1 MRGRG
6 RGGWARRISGEDDD
20 EEEEHHTSSIDE
32 DSDVNESEEAA
43 IRLEME
49 ENEQQYEGEDYNEN
63 EEEEEEEEEIEY
75 AEEGMENN
83 ENHTQQREQQDQELV
98 DDDAEGQEDEEEEEE
113 EYDDDEEQLPPKLD
127 EGFYEI
133 EDVRRK
139 RVRKGQTQYLIKW
152 RGWPE
157 TANTWEPI
165 ENLQACTDVVEAFEE
180 SFQSGSRGRKR
191 KRRGTFSHPKKTQQR
206 MPSSNVSG
214 SRPGRKPRS
223 LTSPSTDTIR
233 PSTRPL
239 RHRVASKSLY
249 REGIGNETNE
259 VEVKNVDGNNV
270 GAVAQQ
276 TENENGSSQF
286 YELRQRTSTDNV
298 NSDSGK
304 VSIHFSDMRTSDL
317 VEGHRVELPKVDF
330 DESIQSNR
338 FTGARRRKS
347 GNVRRFKKESS
358 VSTLDNARNR
368 DKFEVHGVEDGE
380 GPTGDDAGDQRKA
393 ERRFNTCYI
402 TKIIKPI
409 GYSASIS
416 NDIQDVCV
424 TFVVLSSDGR
434 EVVVDN
440 KQLKAD
446 NPQLLISF
454 YEQHLRYSPPA

>member
-6 RGGWARRISGEDDD
+6 RGGWTRRISGEDDD
-20 EEEEHHTSSIDE
+20 EEEEEEHHTSSGDE
-32 DSDVNESEEAA
+32 DSDENGSEEAA

-49 ENEQQYEGEDYNEN
+49 ENEQQYEDEDDNEN
-63 EEEEEEEEEIEY
+63 EEDEEGIEY
-75 AEEGMENN
+75 AEEEMENN
-83 ENHTQQREQQDQELV
+83 DAA
-98 DDDAEGQEDEEEEEE
+98 AEGQEEEEGEEEGEEEEEEE

-180 SFQSGSRGRKR
+180 SLQSGSRGRKR
-191 KRRGTFSHPKKTQQR
+191 KRRGTFSHPKRTQQH

-249 REGIGNETNE
+249 RERIGSGTNE

-270 GAVAQQ
+270 GAVAQE

-304 VSIHFSDMRTSDL
+304 VSIHFSDMRASDM

-358 VSTLDNARNR
+358 VSTLDNARNG

-380 GPTGDDAGDQRKA
+380 GLTGDDAGDQCKA
-393 ERRFNTCYI
+393 ERRFSTCYI

-416 NDIQDVCV
+416 NGIQDVYV
-424 TFVVLSSDGR
+424 TFVALSSYGR

-446 NPQLLISF
+446 NPQLLINF